1 MMFFWSTL
9 SSLHEPTSAGRRR
22 MPTWKAST
30 HLVLAPATFYG
41 TDVGTSAIFSVVD
54 WLSLFITFGHHLQG
68 SDLNSTDLN
77 YSGSFSSFSR
87 ETEVWMDSLESQE
100 WRGNRYVANI
110 Q

>member
-1 MMFFWSTL
+1 
-9 SSLHEPTSAGRRR
+9 

-30 HLVLAPATFYG
+30 HLVLVAATLHS
-41 TDVGTSAIFSVVD
+41 TAVGTSAIFSVVD
-54 WLSLFITFGHHLQG
+54 WLEFLSLFITLGHHLQG
-68 SDLNSTDLN
+68 SDLNITDLN